1 VEASTEADVLEE
13 LERAR
18 AVLTDR
24 HFVYKSGRHGSGY
37 INMDMVFP
45 DLSVTRRL
53 CELLAA
59 PFRED
64 GIEVVA
70 APAVGGIVLAA
81 LTALAL
87 DGPAPGVAAVWADKD
102 GDGFA
107 FERAGFADRLA
118 GTTVL
123 VVEDLL
129 TTGGSVSK
137 VCRLV
142 EESGGT
148 VRGVGVICNRGG
160 VGAAQL
166 GVPRLESL
174 ASVDFEAVEESG
186 CELCR
191 AGLPIVEDV
200 GHGNE
205 FKSRHPDYAGG
216 YVRLL
221 G

>member
-1 VEASTEADVLEE
+1 MEASAEVDVLRE
-13 LERAR
+13 LERAG
-18 AVLTDR
+18 AVLTGR
-24 HFVYKSGRHGSGY
+24 HFVYRSGKHGSGY
-37 INMDMVFP
+37 VNMDTVFP
-45 DLSVTRRL
+45 DVFLLQRL
-53 CELLAA
+53 CELLAE
-59 PFRED
+59 PFRGEEV
-64 GIEVVA
+64 EVVA

-87 DGPAPGVAAVWADKD
+87 DPPAAAVWADKD

-107 FERAGFADRLA
+107 FERAGFADRVA
-118 GTTVL
+118 GRPVL
-123 VVEDLL
+123 VVEDTL

-148 VRGVGVICNRGG
+148 MRGVSVVCNRGA
-160 VGAAQL
+160 VTAADL

-174 ASVDFEAVEESG
+174 VSVDFEAVEESE

-191 AGLPIVEDV
+191 HAVPIVEDV
-200 GHGNE
+200 GHGAE
-205 FKSRHPDYAGG
+205 FKARHPEYAGD